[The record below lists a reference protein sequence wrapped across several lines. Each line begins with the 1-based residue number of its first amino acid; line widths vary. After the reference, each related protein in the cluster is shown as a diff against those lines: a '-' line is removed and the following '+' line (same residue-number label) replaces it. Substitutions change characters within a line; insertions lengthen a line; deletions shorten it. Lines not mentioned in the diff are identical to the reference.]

1 VATNRRPLLPSA
13 NVPEAD
19 VTRAALSARTK
30 SMAGRP
36 GRRAR
41 KQRAGEALA
50 TLAFGHANRTIKVT
64 VGRRGKA
71 HNMA

>member
-1 VATNRRPLLPSA
+1 M
-13 NVPEAD
+13 NVPRSCIPIFWCARSE
-19 VTRAALSARTK
+19 AALSARTK